1 MVAPSSKVLATPPCL
16 LDRGTDEAVTMVSEW
31 FDNHSAGHGVEHTTL
46 RVRRA
51 PAWEMWM
58 RSGRSCVAASGR
70 RGKYAHVAHEL
81 QDVLQAA
88 IGGSSLD
95 AISASALSLRSGLS
109 PEEIYG
115 LAHADR
121 RVPSW

>member
-1 MVAPSSKVLATPPCL
+1 MDTDRFLDMLKATASELAAADPALQQVADEESTRMV
-16 LDRGTDEAVTMVSEW
+16 
-31 FDNHSAGHGVEHTTL
+31 
-46 RVRRA
+46 
-51 PAWEMWM
+51 
-58 RSGRSCVAASGR
+58 
-70 RGKYAHVAHEL
+70 VAHEL

-88 IGGSSLD
+88 IGGSSLA

-121 RVPSW
+121 RVPFLVTSVRRIVEAAGFNFQVARPLAA

>member
-1 MVAPSSKVLATPPCL
+1 
-16 LDRGTDEAVTMVSEW
+16 
-31 FDNHSAGHGVEHTTL
+31 
-46 RVRRA
+46 
-51 PAWEMWM
+51 M

-121 RVPSW
+121 RVPFLVTSVRRIVEAAGFNFQVARPFAA